1 METIKLH
8 SSGQKDHISAL
19 KKSYEFLKSKIK
31 KDKTLSSTQKKS
43 ELDSLRKSFEKEKK
57 QQAKH
62 NLY

>member
-8 SSGQKDHISAL
+8 SSGQKEHISAL

-31 KDKTLSSTQKKS
+31 KDKTLSNSEKKS
-43 ELDSLRKSFEKEKK
+43 ELDSLRKSFEEKK
-57 QQAKH
+57 QQANH